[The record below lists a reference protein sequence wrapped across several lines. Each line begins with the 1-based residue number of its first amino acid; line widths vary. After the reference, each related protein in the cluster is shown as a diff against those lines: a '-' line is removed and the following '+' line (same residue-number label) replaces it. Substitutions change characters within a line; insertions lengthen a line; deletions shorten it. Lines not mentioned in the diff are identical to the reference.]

1 MLFLDSPYL
10 KSDENKEEESTSV
23 KSNDRGSISNLKE
36 QSIDEAVAE
45 LSTDETK
52 DNSNTENQEEL
63 DHMDDN
69 TLMDNLSK
77 SAVLTETAKTVLKDM
92 QQPIEEGGTGLSF
105 ISQFIFFT

>member
-52 DNSNTENQEEL
+52 HNSNTENQEEL
-63 DHMDDN
+63 NHMDDN

-77 SAVLTETAKTVLKDM
+77 STVLTETAKTVLKDM
-92 QQPIEEGGTGLSF
+92 RQPVEEGETGLSV
-105 ISQFIFFT
+105 ISQFIFST

>member
-52 DNSNTENQEEL
+52 DNTENQEEL

-92 QQPIEEGGTGLSF
+92 QQPIEEGETGLSF

>member
-1 MLFLDSPYL
+1 M
-10 KSDENKEEESTSV
+10 
-23 KSNDRGSISNLKE
+23 SNLKE

-52 DNSNTENQEEL
+52 SNSNTENQEKL
-63 DHMDDN
+63 DPVDDN

-92 QQPIEEGGTGLSF
+92 QQSVEEGEAGLGF
-105 ISQFIFFT
+105 ISLFVLKCFAEKIFTR

>member
-1 MLFLDSPYL
+1 MLFLDSPCL

-92 QQPIEEGGTGLSF
+92 QQPIEEGETGLSF